1 MLKAVQLGAADISD
15 ISRKQA
21 NVEKRARPVDVFV
34 MTERKHKSSD
44 GIRVKERF
52 KCKFV
57 SVLTDSNVLTDYVLP
72 Q

>member
-1 MLKAVQLGAADISD
+1 VQLGAADISD

-21 NVEKRARPVDVFV
+21 NVEKRARPVYVFV
-34 MTERKHKSSD
+34 MAERKHTSGD

-52 KCKFV
+52 KRKFV
-57 SVLTDSNVLTDYVLP
+57 SGANK